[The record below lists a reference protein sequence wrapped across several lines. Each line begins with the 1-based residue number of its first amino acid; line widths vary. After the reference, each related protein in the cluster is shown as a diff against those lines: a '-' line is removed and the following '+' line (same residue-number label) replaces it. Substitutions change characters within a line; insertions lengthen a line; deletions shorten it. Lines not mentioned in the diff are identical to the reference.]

1 MKNTYENYGHA
12 SPGDVIAKKVRVLR
26 QLEAE
31 AQKCRRCEL
40 YKTRTN
46 VVFGVGPVTAKVM
59 LVGEA
64 AGFWEDQEGVPF
76 VGAAGKNLNAL
87 LHEAGLRRENV
98 YITNAVKARPPGN
111 RDPTDEEI
119 EACRPFLE
127 GQISVIKPKLVVA
140 LGRIAARELL
150 GRYVSMGREH
160 GSLLDCTYAGQKFKL
175 FLTYHPAA
183 GIYSGATKLQLQAD
197 FKKLGQLLKSMG

>member
-1 MKNTYENYGHA
+1 MCGTSKMK
-12 SPGDVIAKKVRVLR
+12 S
-26 QLEAE
+26 EAE
-31 AQKCRRCEL
+31 KTLLSLKSEAEKCKRCGL

-46 VVFGVGPVTAKVM
+46 VVFGVGPATAKVM

-64 AGFWEDQEGVPF
+64 AGFFEDKQGVPF

-87 LHEAGLRRENV
+87 LREAGLKREDV
-98 YITNAVKARPPGN
+98 YIGNVLKCRPPRN
-111 RDPTDEEI
+111 RTPLPDEI

-127 GQISVIKPKLVVA
+127 GQISAVEPKLVIT
-140 LGRIAARELL
+140 LGRTAAWTLL
-150 GRYVSMGREH
+150 GKNVVMGREH
-160 GSLLDCTYAGQKFKL
+160 GELLDCTYAGVKFKL

-197 FKKLGQLLKSMG
+197 FKKLGNVLKRLKISSDR